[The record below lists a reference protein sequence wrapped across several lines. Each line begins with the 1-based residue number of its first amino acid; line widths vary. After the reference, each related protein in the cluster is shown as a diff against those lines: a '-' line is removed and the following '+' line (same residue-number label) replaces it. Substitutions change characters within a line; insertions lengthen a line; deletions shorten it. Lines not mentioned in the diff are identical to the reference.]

1 MFYLLT
7 SAIAGKINDMSNR
20 LIDLHKEW
28 LEWDRIFDRKD
39 DSYGMGGLCNSVPIK
54 YQDDLIKFRPTE
66 YKTYWA
72 SGFSQDK
79 GGHAAMYNY
88 NTLRQ
93 TIVLL
98 ICAMNN
104 EL

>member
-1 MFYLLT
+1 M
-7 SAIAGKINDMSNR
+7 K

-28 LEWDRIFDRKD
+28 MEANMIFDRKD
-39 DSYGMGGLCNSVPIK
+39 SFGDGGLCNSVPIK
-54 YQDDLIKFRPTE
+54 YQDDLIKFKPDK
-66 YKTYWA
+66 YQTYWA
-72 SGFSQDK
+72 SGFAEENGSRR
-79 GGHAAMYNY
+79 AMYNY
-88 NTLRQ
+88 NKLRQ

>member
-1 MFYLLT
+1 MAT
-7 SAIAGKINDMSNR
+7 R

-28 LEWDRIFDRKD
+28 CETMAIKD
-39 DSYGMGGLCNSVPIK
+39 CPERGCGGLCNALPVK
-54 YQDDLIKFRPTE
+54 YLKPFRLFTPDE
-66 YKTYWA
+66 YGDNDCYWA
-72 SGFSQDK
+72 SQMKPQGV
-79 GGHAAMYNY
+79 GGRYENSELYGYNP
-88 NTLRQ
+88 LRQ